1 MLRIV
6 GGRLAAT
13 DMDSDRMLREVIAA
27 AADTRHSP
35 SLKDTALPLVAHD
48 GRHYV
53 AHVLPLAPS
62 TRSRASAC
70 PTTAV
75 ALIVRRA
82 ALDKPASE
90 AIAKMYRLTPREL
103 RVLLS
108 LVDVGGVPD
117 VARVLDISEATVRTH
132 VARLFDKTGVS
143 RQVDLVKIVAGFTN
157 PLLVG

>member
-13 DMDSDRMLREVIAA
+13 DMDSDRTLREVIAA
-27 AADTRHSP
+27 ADSGHSP
-35 SLKDTALPLVAHD
+35 NVKDTPLPLVAHD
-48 GRHYV
+48 GRHYI
-53 AHVLPLAPS
+53 AHVLPLAPP
-62 TRSRASAC
+62 THSRASAC
-70 PTTAV
+70 PTAAV
-75 ALIVRRA
+75 ALLVRRV

-108 LVDVGGVPD
+108 LVEVGGVPD
-117 VARVLDISEATVRTH
+117 VARVLNISEATVRTH

-143 RQVDLVKIVAGFTN
+143 RQVDLVKIVAGFSN